1 MMRQIEEPECRR
13 LALAI
18 LRPLRGLSIG
28 QAEWVLREA
37 ATILES
43 THVVDPATP
52 AFIAFAKECQRAC
65 PGSAGS
71 PQP

>member
-1 MMRQIEEPECRR
+1 MRQIEEPECRR

-37 ATILES
+37 VAILKS
-43 THVVDPATP
+43 THPVDPANP
-52 AFIAFAKECQRAC
+52 AFIAFEQECQRAC
-65 PGSAGS
+65 HESAGS